1 MIIITTTLY
10 IPSYLCIELKLK
22 KMKIKNLFLIL
33 YSFSLIVSTTTA
45 QEAYTVK
52 NFKMSVAGTST
63 LHDWESEVTQV
74 DASASLELAGAQLTG
89 ISKLKVTIPA
99 KGIVSTKGKI
109 MDNKT
114 YDALKADK
122 HPKITF
128 TLAKAA
134 ISSSKVQASGQLTIA
149 GATKTVSLNAES
161 KADSNGNITFTGSYP
176 IKMTDYGMEPP
187 TAMMGAIKTGD
198 EVTVKFQLTLAPN
211 GAGIGA
217 R

>member
-1 MIIITTTLY
+1 
-10 IPSYLCIELKLK
+10 
-22 KMKIKNLFLIL
+22 MKIKNLFLIL

-74 DASASLELAGAQLTG
+74 DASASLELAGAQLAG

-176 IKMTDYGMEPP
+176 IKMTDYGMAPP